1 MSKRREFIK
10 VMAAGAAAIPLS
22 NSTLFAIGNR
32 TIANTI
38 NVAVIGVANRGKGLI
53 EGLGSCESVRVSHLC
68 DVDSNVLTDALKF
81 ADEKLGYLPDS
92 EGDFRRLLDNKDV
105 DAVVIA
111 TPDHWHAPMS
121 IMALQAG
128 KHVYVEKPCSHS
140 MEETQRLQEAQKKY
154 NKLLQMGNQQRS
166 SRTSRLA
173 IKEIKEGMIGTPYL
187 AKAFYYNSR
196 NTIGRG
202 NVIDVPNNLNW
213 DLWQGPAPRESYR
226 DNIHP
231 YHWHWFKT
239 WGTGEIHN
247 NGTHEIDICRWVLGV
262 DYPLSI
268 QSMGGRNHF
277 KEDDWQYPDTQL
289 VNYEYDQGKMITWE
303 GISCNGYTAK
313 KGRGVEVRGTEG
325 TVFISRRNFI
335 QYDREGKEIR
345 REKETDQ
352 YAATSTSDTL
362 GFDGMTVS
370 HLRNFVNA
378 IRGDGSL
385 NSPIEEAGITTNLC
399 HLGNIAQEL
408 NESLELEP
416 KTGIPINKLAKKKMN
431 RTYEKGWEP
440 NV

>member
-1 MSKRREFIK
+1 
-10 VMAAGAAAIPLS
+10 
-22 NSTLFAIGNR
+22 
-32 TIANTI
+32 
-38 NVAVIGVANRGKGLI
+38 
-53 EGLGSCESVRVSHLC
+53 
-68 DVDSNVLTDALKF
+68 
-81 ADEKLGYLPDS
+81 
-92 EGDFRRLLDNKDV
+92 
-105 DAVVIA
+105 
-111 TPDHWHAPMS
+111 
-121 IMALQAG
+121 
-128 KHVYVEKPCSHS
+128 
-140 MEETQRLQEAQKKY
+140 
-154 NKLLQMGNQQRS
+154 
-166 SRTSRLA
+166 
-173 IKEIKEGMIGTPYL
+173 
-187 AKAFYYNSR
+187 
-196 NTIGRG
+196 
-202 NVIDVPNNLNW
+202 
-213 DLWQGPAPRESYR
+213 
-226 DNIHP
+226 
-231 YHWHWFKT
+231 
-239 WGTGEIHN
+239 
-247 NGTHEIDICRWVLGV
+247 
-262 DYPLSI
+262 
-268 QSMGGRNHF
+268 MGGRNHF

-378 IRGDGSL
+378 IRGDESL